1 MKTASWG
8 RIEVCLIVLTLL
20 LSSVPAFARIVTL
33 QLPELIGR
41 SDLIVIGRVGEMRT
55 MAEAP
60 KGNGI
65 TEQTIR
71 NIVIPQRIL
80 KGKWPKG
87 KPMSFTTWR
96 LVRNGKQVWREDAL
110 AFPES
115 GSGVVLFISRDRRGK
130 LEIVNGIQGLWPLG
144 ENGKPSGMGSR
155 YTVEE
160 LAKEIARTG
169 QNRGLRGR

>member
-1 MKTASWG
+1 MKKASWG
-8 RIEVCLIVLTLL
+8 RIEICLVVLTLL

-41 SDLIVIGRVGEMRT
+41 SDLIIIGRVGKMRT
-55 MAEAP
+55 IAEAP

-65 TEQTIR
+65 TEQTIE

-80 KGKWPKG
+80 KGRWAKG

-96 LVRNGKQVWREDAL
+96 VVRNGKQVWREDAL
-110 AFPES
+110 SFPEN
-115 GSGVVLFISRDRRGK
+115 GSGMVLFIRRDRGGK
-130 LEIVNGIQGLWPLG
+130 LGIVNGIQGLWPMG
-144 ENGKPSGMGSR
+144 EDGKPLGMGFR

-160 LAKEIARTG
+160 LEKEIATTG
-169 QNRGLRGR
+169 QNRSPRGR